1 MTRNAPGVSETEVT
15 SRGGRQTPAKGIRLS
30 KDSV

>member
-1 MTRNAPGVSETEVT
+1 MTRNAPGVNETEVPN
-15 SRGGRQTPAKGIRLS
+15 RGGRQTPVKGIRLS